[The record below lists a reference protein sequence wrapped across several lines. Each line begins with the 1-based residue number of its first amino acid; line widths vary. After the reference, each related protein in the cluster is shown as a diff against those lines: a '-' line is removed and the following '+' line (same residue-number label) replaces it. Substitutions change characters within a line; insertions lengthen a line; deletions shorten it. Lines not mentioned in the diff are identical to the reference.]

1 MGERQVGHGAM
12 TSAPTEEEEDGRV
25 EREETRRAH
34 AHALRLS
41 GNDLFQ
47 RKSYVAA
54 IEHYTRALGH
64 VACDEEE
71 DMVKILNNRSAA
83 YAKLGDWEKSLLDA
97 ERALGVDAS
106 SVRSYYRGGVALLEL
121 GHLSRSLCTFE
132 LGLSIDPQNK
142 QLGKMVEDLQGKV
155 RDVFQRSRTEEVK
168 LSREKYESTIEERLI
183 AESLSGELERRER
196 EMRRECREKRK
207 AKVEEQQR

>member
-1 MGERQVGHGAM
+1 M
-12 TSAPTEEEEDGRV
+12 
-25 EREETRRAH
+25 
-34 AHALRLS
+34 
-41 GNDLFQ
+41 
-47 RKSYVAA
+47 
-54 IEHYTRALGH
+54 
-64 VACDEEE
+64 
-71 DMVKILNNRSAA
+71 
-83 YAKLGDWEKSLLDA
+83 
-97 ERALGVDAS
+97 
-106 SVRSYYRGGVALLEL
+106 RSYYRGGVALLEL

-168 LSREKYESTIEERLI
+168 LSREKYESTIEERLV
-183 AESLSGELERRER
+183 AESLSGELERREI

>member
-1 MGERQVGHGAM
+1 M
-12 TSAPTEEEEDGRV
+12 
-25 EREETRRAH
+25 
-34 AHALRLS
+34 
-41 GNDLFQ
+41 
-47 RKSYVAA
+47 
-54 IEHYTRALGH
+54 
-64 VACDEEE
+64 
-71 DMVKILNNRSAA
+71 
-83 YAKLGDWEKSLLDA
+83 
-97 ERALGVDAS
+97 
-106 SVRSYYRGGVALLEL
+106 
-121 GHLSRSLCTFE
+121 SRSLCTFE

-183 AESLSGELERRER
+183 AECLSGELERRER